1 MSSSGVRTD
10 GDEEAEEEE
19 GMTTGLKEEAMY
31 KVWVRRNKKDDR
43 VECRGW
49 GISPSEIES

>member
-1 MSSSGVRTD
+1 VSSSGVRTD